1 MKMTFKNVGL
11 VLGAA
16 TFSLSVTA
24 QKSKVTSAAVE
35 YQKAEP
41 LIMQQKFDEAT
52 TVLETAKGFIDEAS
66 EWYTQNPSEKGAD
79 KMHLYRGKIYGG
91 LMMVEAAK
99 GEEANEEL
107 AEKYLETSLN
117 SIKVGYSTG
126 KKYKIDIKDYAQ
138 QSAGMMNMGASMLYD
153 QEEFEGAGEAYGLA
167 SQYLDAIGVLDSGT
181 VFNAGLCFETAD
193 KFVEAAEYYEK
204 LAAVNYRGTKGAVR
218 AAYCYKKAKEFDKAK
233 VIIKKALETSPGDK
247 DLLTQ
252 LVNINLDQGD
262 NEGAQKALDDAI
274 SADPNNPALHYII
287 GTIYMNME
295 KDEEAEKAL
304 RKSLELDPNYVN
316 AQYQLGAHLYNWGLK
331 LKDEASFLK
340 TGDPREGELKALAS
354 KKMDAS
360 IEMLEKYIESE
371 PNDKPVLFILY
382 KAYHKQGNSE
392 KSLEYKK
399 RHDAL

>member
-1 MKMTFKNVGL
+1 M
-11 VLGAA
+11 
-16 TFSLSVTA
+16 
-24 QKSKVTSAAVE
+24 
-35 YQKAEP
+35 
-41 LIMQQKFDEAT
+41 
-52 TVLETAKGFIDEAS
+52 
-66 EWYTQNPSEKGAD
+66 
-79 KMHLYRGKIYGG
+79 
-91 LMMVEAAK
+91 
-99 GEEANEEL
+99 
-107 AEKYLETSLN
+107 ETSLN
-117 SIKVGYSTG
+117 SIKVGYAMKG
-126 KKYKIDIKDYAQ
+126 KYRVDFKEYAERN
-138 QSAGMMNMGASMLYD
+138 AGLMNMGASMLYD
-153 QEEFEGAGEAYGLA
+153 QQEFEGAGEAYGLA
-167 SQYLDAIGVLDSGT
+167 SEYLGAVGVLDSGT
-181 VFNAGLCFETAD
+181 VFNAGLCFESAE

-218 AAYCYKKAKEFDKAK
+218 AAYCYKQAEEFDKAK
-233 VIIKKALETSPGDK
+233 AIINKALETSPGDK

-262 NEGAQKALDDAI
+262 NEGAQNALDDAI
-274 SADPNNPALHYII
+274 ASDPNNPALHYII

-295 KDEEAEKAL
+295 KDEEAEVAL
-304 RKSLELDPNYVN
+304 RKSLDLDPNYVN

-340 TGDPREGELKALAS
+340 TGDPKEAELKTLAS
-354 KKMDAS
+354 EKMDAS